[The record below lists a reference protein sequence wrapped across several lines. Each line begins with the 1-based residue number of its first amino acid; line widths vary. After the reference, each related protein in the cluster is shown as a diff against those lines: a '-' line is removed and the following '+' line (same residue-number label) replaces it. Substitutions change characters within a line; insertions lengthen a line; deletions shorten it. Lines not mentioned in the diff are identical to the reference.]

1 VAHYVDAF
9 SQILE
14 DPRIDPNRIYV
25 YGSSL
30 GSTDQYGR
38 PYSWHQQAAKQNFL
52 AAWTKLDAPVLVIF
66 NAFDQFEL
74 RHGHKLIVDTM
85 NRLRPDSATFI
96 ERPNIGHSDNRY
108 ATIEDAYAFRNGTP
122 TWQETAEI
130 MQTATAFGLIWAGL
144 VIASG
149 MIANIG
155 NSTVIGLFSE
165 HQNQAVSLWLTIIT
179 VQEAL
184 GGGNEI
190 VGGLWVLL
198 LSWAALRA
206 GNLPKV
212 LNYLGA
218 LVGLAGILTV
228 VPAFDVLMDVFGL
241 GQIAWYLWLGIVMLR
256 EKPSAT

>member
-1 VAHYVDAF
+1 MDSDLQKLGGIAALIEAALYITGFALFLTVLDPSGYEGHAQKIAF
-9 SQILE
+9 LAENQTTSYIANLL
-14 DPRIDPNRIYV
+14 IYV
-25 YGSSL
+25 VFGVML
-30 GSTDQYGR
+30 V
-38 PYSWHQQAAKQNFL
+38 
-52 AAWTKLDAPVLVIF
+52 VLVL
-66 NAFDQFEL
+66 AL
-74 RHGHKLIVDTM
+74 HA
-85 NRLRPDSATFI
+85 RLKNSSPA
-96 ERPNIGHSDNRY
+96 
-108 ATIEDAYAFRNGTP
+108 
-122 TWQETAEI
+122 I

-155 NSTVIGLFSE
+155 NSTIVDLFSE
-165 HQNQAVSLWLTIIT
+165 NQDQAVALWLAIIT

-206 GNLPKV
+206 GNLPKA
-212 LNYLGA
+212 LNYIGL

-241 GQIAWYLWLGIVMLR
+241 GQIVWFAWLGIVMLR
-256 EKPSAT
+256 ENPSAT

>member
-1 VAHYVDAF
+1 MNSDLQKLGGISALIEAALYVTGFGLYLTVLDPSGFEGHVQQVA
-9 SQILE
+9 
-14 DPRIDPNRIYV
+14 
-25 YGSSL
+25 
-30 GSTDQYGR
+30 
-38 PYSWHQQAAKQNFL
+38 FL
-52 AAWTKLDAPVLVIF
+52 AANQIASYIANLLIYVVFGVVLVVLVL
-66 NAFDQFEL
+66 ALHAQL
-74 RHGHKLIVDTM
+74 K
-85 NRLRPDSATFI
+85 
-96 ERPNIGHSDNRY
+96 
-108 ATIEDAYAFRNGTP
+108 NGSP
-122 TWQETAEI
+122 AI

-165 HQNQAVSLWLTIIT
+165 NQDQAVSLWLAIVT

-241 GQIAWYLWLGIVMLR
+241 GQIVWFAWLGIVMLR

>member
-1 VAHYVDAF
+1 MISDLQKLGGIAALIEAALYVTGFALFLTILDPSGYVGHVQQVAFLADNQVASYIAY
-9 SQILE
+9 LL
-14 DPRIDPNRIYV
+14 IYV
-25 YGSSL
+25 VFGV
-30 GSTDQYGR
+30 
-38 PYSWHQQAAKQNFL
+38 
-52 AAWTKLDAPVLVIF
+52 VLVVLVLALHARF
-66 NAFDQFEL
+66 KN
-74 RHGHKLIVDTM
+74 
-85 NRLRPDSATFI
+85 DSPA
-96 ERPNIGHSDNRY
+96 
-108 ATIEDAYAFRNGTP
+108 
-122 TWQETAEI
+122 I

-155 NSTVIGLFSE
+155 NSTVVALFSE
-165 HQNQAVSLWLTIIT
+165 NQDQAVSLWLAIIT

-206 GNLPKV
+206 GKLPKV
-212 LNYLGA
+212 LNYLGV

-241 GQIAWYLWLGIVMLR
+241 GQIVWFAWLGIVMLR
-256 EKPSAT
+256 ENPSAT

>member
-1 VAHYVDAF
+1 MISDLQKLGGIAALIEAALYVTGFALFLTILDPSGYVGHVQQVAFLADNQVASYIAY
-9 SQILE
+9 LL
-14 DPRIDPNRIYV
+14 IYV
-25 YGSSL
+25 VFGV
-30 GSTDQYGR
+30 
-38 PYSWHQQAAKQNFL
+38 
-52 AAWTKLDAPVLVIF
+52 VLVVLVLALHARF
-66 NAFDQFEL
+66 KN
-74 RHGHKLIVDTM
+74 
-85 NRLRPDSATFI
+85 DSPA
-96 ERPNIGHSDNRY
+96 
-108 ATIEDAYAFRNGTP
+108 
-122 TWQETAEI
+122 I

-155 NSTVIGLFSE
+155 NSTVVGLFSE
-165 HQNQAVSLWLTIIT
+165 NQDQAVSLWLAIIT

-206 GNLPKV
+206 GKLPKV
-212 LNYLGA
+212 LNYLGV

-241 GQIAWYLWLGIVMLR
+241 SQIVWFAWLGIVMLR
-256 EKPSAT
+256 ENPSAT

>member
-1 VAHYVDAF
+1 MISNLQKLGGISALIEAALYVTGFALFLTVLDPSGYEGHVQRVAFLADNQVASYIAN
-9 SQILE
+9 LL
-14 DPRIDPNRIYV
+14 IYV
-25 YGSSL
+25 VFGV
-30 GSTDQYGR
+30 
-38 PYSWHQQAAKQNFL
+38 
-52 AAWTKLDAPVLVIF
+52 VLVVLVL
-66 NAFDQFEL
+66 AL
-74 RHGHKLIVDTM
+74 HA
-85 NRLRPDSATFI
+85 RLK
-96 ERPNIGHSDNRY
+96 
-108 ATIEDAYAFRNGTP
+108 NGSP
-122 TWQETAEI
+122 AV

-155 NSTVIGLFSE
+155 NSAVVDLFGE
-165 HQNQAVSLWLTIIT
+165 NQDQAVSLWLAIIT

-212 LNYLGA
+212 LNYLGV

-241 GQIAWYLWLGIVMLR
+241 GQIVWFAWLGIVMLR
-256 EKPSAT
+256 ENPSAT

>member
-1 VAHYVDAF
+1 MISDLQKLGGISALIEAALYVTGFALFLTVLDPSGYEGHVQRVAFLADNQVASYIAN
-9 SQILE
+9 LL
-14 DPRIDPNRIYV
+14 IYV
-25 YGSSL
+25 VFGV
-30 GSTDQYGR
+30 
-38 PYSWHQQAAKQNFL
+38 
-52 AAWTKLDAPVLVIF
+52 VLVVLVL
-66 NAFDQFEL
+66 AM
-74 RHGHKLIVDTM
+74 HA
-85 NRLRPDSATFI
+85 RLK
-96 ERPNIGHSDNRY
+96 
-108 ATIEDAYAFRNGTP
+108 NGSP
-122 TWQETAEI
+122 AV

-155 NSTVIGLFSE
+155 NSAVVDLFGE
-165 HQNQAVSLWLTIIT
+165 NQDQAVSLWLAIIT

-212 LNYLGA
+212 LNYLGV

-241 GQIAWYLWLGIVMLR
+241 GQIVWFAWLGIVMLR
-256 EKPSAT
+256 ENPSAT

>member
-1 VAHYVDAF
+1 MISDLQKLGGISALIEAALYVTGFALFLTILDPSGYVGHVQQVAFLADNQVASYIAN
-9 SQILE
+9 LL
-14 DPRIDPNRIYV
+14 IYV
-25 YGSSL
+25 VFGV
-30 GSTDQYGR
+30 
-38 PYSWHQQAAKQNFL
+38 
-52 AAWTKLDAPVLVIF
+52 VLVVLVL
-66 NAFDQFEL
+66 AL
-74 RHGHKLIVDTM
+74 HA
-85 NRLRPDSATFI
+85 RLK
-96 ERPNIGHSDNRY
+96 
-108 ATIEDAYAFRNGTP
+108 NGSP
-122 TWQETAEI
+122 AV

-155 NSTVIGLFSE
+155 NSTVVALFSE
-165 HQNQAVSLWLTIIT
+165 NQDQAVSLWLAIIT

-206 GNLPKV
+206 GKLPKV
-212 LNYLGA
+212 LNYLGV

-241 GQIAWYLWLGIVMLR
+241 GQIVWFAWLGIVMLR
-256 EKPSAT
+256 ENPSVT